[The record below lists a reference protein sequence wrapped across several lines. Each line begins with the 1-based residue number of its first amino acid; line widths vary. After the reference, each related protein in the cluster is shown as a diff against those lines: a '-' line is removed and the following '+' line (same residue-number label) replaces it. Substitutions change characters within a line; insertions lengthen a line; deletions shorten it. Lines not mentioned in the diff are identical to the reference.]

1 MYNKLETIFASF
13 LGNSARGVSE
23 RGQVQFD
30 CPECCDS
37 KFNLEINFSKGVFQC
52 WKCNKSG
59 KLSKLIKQFGNEQIL
74 KDYFNEITNI
84 RESRLYQLNSD
95 NIEISCEHLFELP
108 KCCVPIDK
116 NIHTEGYNYLRDRG
130 LNDNDIKRYNIYCTG
145 SYCNK
150 CTPGCKYKNSIRNRI
165 IFTNWN
171 FGSIDYMVGRLYKD
185 NKYQT
190 RYLLPY
196 NSNKRDIIWNYN
208 NIQWTGE
215 VRLVEGILDSYV
227 VPNCIPILGKKL
239 NSVFRLFN
247 MLFEHANSVL
257 LIPDYEEKAYE
268 DWTKIY
274 DSLNI
279 RRLKG
284 KVRMVDW
291 YRLSILPDCKDTSD
305 LYRIKG
311 KKGIIEL
318 LRTAEAI

>member
-1 MYNKLETIFASF
+1 
-13 LGNSARGVSE
+13 
-23 RGQVQFD
+23 
-30 CPECCDS
+30 
-37 KFNLEINFSKGVFQC
+37 
-52 WKCNKSG
+52 
-59 KLSKLIKQFGNEQIL
+59 
-74 KDYFNEITNI
+74 
-84 RESRLYQLNSD
+84 
-95 NIEISCEHLFELP
+95 
-108 KCCVPIDK
+108 
-116 NIHTEGYNYLRDRG
+116 
-130 LNDNDIKRYNIYCTG
+130 
-145 SYCNK
+145 
-150 CTPGCKYKNSIRNRI
+150 
-165 IFTNWN
+165 
-171 FGSIDYMVGRLYKD
+171 MVGRLYKE

-215 VRLVEGILDSYV
+215 VRLVEGILDSFA

-239 NSVFRLFN
+239 NSEFRLFN
-247 MLFEHANSVL
+247 MLLERANSVL

-274 DSLNI
+274 NDLNI

-291 YRLSILPDCKDTSD
+291 YRMPVPAFCKDTSD

-318 LRTAEAI
+318 LRTAETI